1 MGGGGGEPG
10 CSRGRGSRAR
20 VPSTTLQVLDAVQ
33 WVARSRCLHPARSL
47 GMLLTHDLGA
57 EPKYEPYGSYGFGFF
72 PQFSV
77 GLVWLA
83 PRSPPVWER
92 APGAWGADPGGC
104 PPPPPPAGAQVAQG
118 PHR

>member
-1 MGGGGGEPG
+1 
-10 CSRGRGSRAR
+10 
-20 VPSTTLQVLDAVQ
+20 
-33 WVARSRCLHPARSL
+33 
-47 GMLLTHDLGA
+47 MLLTHDLGA